1 MFLLERQQLGKV
13 EHGVDLPEI
22 LDPVPDVL
30 LVGRQVG
37 VQEEEAAAEQDETN
51 CDSTLREEGREKELL
66 MKLLTLVLNCDC
78 DLVLKLSS
86 SGMEQ
91 YQIRSLL
98 GHRESGAGIREGRIH
113 KKRRRLFWKMSPVF
127 LLSSLGIFG

>member
-1 MFLLERQQLGKV
+1 MFLLEWQQLGKV

-37 VQEEEAAAEQDETN
+37 VQKEEAAAEQDETN
-51 CDSTLREEGREKELL
+51 CDSTLREEEGREKEFL

-98 GHRESGAGIREGRIH
+98 GHRESGGRD
-113 KKRRRLFWKMSPVF
+113 
-127 LLSSLGIFG
+127 